1 MQLNCPR
8 LFSSGLCAQLVRQQQ
23 HLLVQFRQDGDPLGR
38 GHGSG
43 GSQISMVRRA
53 QKINCVQFNEEATV
67 ILSGRH
73 TKTKSPRLRRRY
85 TGHTMKGYKLECC
98 LSCKD
103 THVLSCSEDGHVYFW
118 DLVEVNGKTIARSE
132 RMYATGLTL
141 ASGHASEKRSNAK
154 RLAVIEASC
163 GQGGGQVV
171 LPSNAAA
178 SPHRQRRLR
187 PSVGGLAGRS
197 RRKRRRRRDIAPAY
211 VWTFSLLLQQTTLSH
226 RDRFVRMASY

>member
-118 DLVEVNGKTIARSE
+118 DLVEGWLSLKLPVGKAVVKLFFHPTQPRL
-132 RMYATGLTL
+132 LT
-141 ASGHASEKRSNAK
+141 ASEGC
-154 RLAVIEASC
+154 V
-163 GQGGGQVV
+163 QVW
-171 LPSNAAA
+171 AA
-178 SPHRQRRLR
+178 
-187 PSVGGLAGRS
+187 
-197 RRKRRRRRDIAPAY
+197 
-211 VWTFSLLLQQTTLSH
+211 
-226 RDRFVRMASY
+226 